1 MSQSGGKTL
10 IKGYVNNL
18 LDYLKEAANLNDR
31 LLALVQESEQEGV
44 LNWYKEQLERVEDA
58 KLRAE
63 SHLEQRLHEEASVVG
78 SHHSKITSSL
88 QITSSSMLSSSAK
101 SSSKVVETRAKAAP
115 AEIKARQ
122 LAEEE
127 RRRKEDLEKQ
137 LELDENVAKAREI
150 AERARLEAE
159 ERRKI
164 QEAKNEAI
172 RLKAEAEM
180 LENAENDPES
190 LPNRLLDFE
199 GELPTIATL
208 GKEAYKRPVKQTVNP
223 KTLSHVS
230 ESWIAQM
237 CERPEKNGG
246 DLTVC
251 IKPSRDNLPKLK
263 LTNFDGDPLRWPD
276 CSSMFKSIVHDLN
289 ISRNAKMQH
298 LQNSVAGKA
307 KTAVEG
313 YGYGGESY
321 SKALEELESRFGK
334 PSVVIKATLGKLRS
348 CS

>member
-1 MSQSGGKTL
+1 MTDINGVPVNTEVDNIVDENGLLDISSQQVGQSTGSWEATSIRSKRSVIKRRITTTLRKLNVLLSQSGGKTL

-31 LLALVQESEQEGV
+31 LLALVQESEQESV

-101 SSSKVVETRAKAAP
+101 SSSKVVETRAKAAA

-127 RRRKEDLEKQ
+127 RRRKQDLEKQ

-164 QEAKNEAI
+164 QQAKNEAI

-190 LPNRLLDFE
+190 LQNRLLDFE

-208 GKEAYKRPVKQTVNP
+208 GKEAYKGPVKQTVNP

-246 DLTVC
+246 DPTVC
-251 IKPSRDNLPKLK
+251 IKPSRDNLP
-263 LTNFDGDPLRWPD
+263 
-276 CSSMFKSIVHDLN
+276 
-289 ISRNAKMQH
+289 
-298 LQNSVAGKA
+298 
-307 KTAVEG
+307 
-313 YGYGGESY
+313 
-321 SKALEELESRFGK
+321 
-334 PSVVIKATLGKLRS
+334 
-348 CS
+348 